1 MNKGN
6 KNIHRLLD
14 GDVPAE
20 DKEAIIRQIQD
31 DPVLRKEFD
40 DLSSAVGLI
49 EQEGRLKPP
58 LAFTASV
65 MGRLPRRADA
75 LPARVKRFLFGSRV
89 LRWNMATALAI
100 VLLTVITATL
110 MMKQLTHIGAGP
122 GATSIPSGEQVATVR
137 LNLVAPA
144 AHHVSVA
151 GDFNKWRTDSHV
163 MTRENGMWTI
173 EIPLKPGMYSYM
185 FIVDGA
191 HWVTDPHADSYRDDG
206 FGYKN
211 AVMRISL

>member
-1 MNKGN
+1 MKDERD
-6 KNIHRLLD
+6 IVHRLLD
-14 GDVPAE
+14 GDVPAAE
-20 DKEAIIRQIQD
+20 KEAIIRQIQD

-65 MGRLPRRADA
+65 MGRLPGRAET

-89 LRWNMATALAI
+89 LRWNMATAMAI
-100 VLLTVITATL
+100 VLLTVVTTTL
-110 MMKQLTHIGAGP
+110 MMKQMTHQEALYTAAGP
-122 GATSIPSGEQVATVR
+122 GSSVETVR
-137 LNLVAPA
+137 LTFVAPA
-144 AHHVSVA
+144 AKRVAVA
-151 GDFNKWRTDSHV
+151 GDFNKWRTDSHL

-173 EIPLKPGMYSYM
+173 DLQLKPGAYTYM

-191 HWVTDPHADSYRDDG
+191 HWVTDPHAESYRDDG
-206 FGYKN
+206 FGYRN
-211 AVMRISL
+211 AVMKVSI